1 MCDVNKD
8 MTNLKSS
15 DCSSCHV
22 SRLILRLLQT
32 VSSILTCAAIV
43 FNFRA
48 VKCFEDLECPNNTYG
63 QNCSQLCSVGC
74 AGPFDACT
82 DGICLFGCDDGFEGP
97 KCEKSQ
103 NGVILGVMELTIK
116 PVRPKRCDLG
126 CNGVD
131 YKTGQAKTV

>member
-1 MCDVNKD
+1 MAFIARSEPMYV
-8 MTNLKSS
+8 LSFSS
-15 DCSSCHV
+15 LVEIISSISDTLLGH
-22 SRLILRLLQT
+22 SKTSSTSKIGSGLILRLLQT

-97 KCEKSQ
+97 KCEKS
-103 NGVILGVMELTIK
+103 K
-116 PVRPKRCDLG
+116 D
-126 CNGVD
+126 
-131 YKTGQAKTV
+131 KTL